1 MNFLKNLLK
10 NVLTGVLS
18 FFLSIFLIIMILSFI
33 SALFSP
39 DTEEKITVKPK
50 SILHIDNLS
59 IIDDRNS
66 KPSDLKFNFE
76 IPLPIPLFDNSKI
89 EEKISLRTFERIITS
104 AKNDENIEA
113 IYLNFNN
120 VSISFN
126 KAEKV
131 RSILKE
137 FKESKPIYS
146 YSELYSKGAYYLS
159 SVADFIAITILERK
173 YLDTCSTDER
183 TNFFKQCGINYN
195 CSCQYEKTIES
206 ITNASLV
213 CLIKILILIIFKTF
227 RITPIS

>member
-1 MNFLKNLLK
+1 MNFLKNILK

-18 FFLSIFLIIMILSFI
+18 FFLSIFSIIMILSFI
-33 SALFSP
+33 SALLSP

-76 IPLPIPLFDNSKI
+76 IPLPIPLIDNSKI

-131 RSILKE
+131 RNILKE
-137 FKESKPIYS
+137 FKSCSIQFLELDLFITD
-146 YSELYSKGAYYLS
+146 ELYKVNIKNYFLFTS
-159 SVADFIAITILERK
+159 
-173 YLDTCSTDER
+173 
-183 TNFFKQCGINYN
+183 FF
-195 CSCQYEKTIES
+195 S
-206 ITNASLV
+206 
-213 CLIKILILIIFKTF
+213 
-227 RITPIS
+227 